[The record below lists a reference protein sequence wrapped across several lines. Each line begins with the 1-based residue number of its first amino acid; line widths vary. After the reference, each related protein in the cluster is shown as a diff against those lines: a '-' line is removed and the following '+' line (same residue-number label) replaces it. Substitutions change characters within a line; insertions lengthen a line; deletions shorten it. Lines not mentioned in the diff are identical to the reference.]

1 MKQKQKMKL
10 QLVVNACIV
19 RLKSLV
25 LTCIPSPYRTATCSW
40 ADTDVPNRM
49 YENFPLL
56 VVSFTDDKECLQ
68 HACHLGF
75 FFSDHGIYYKNN
87 LYVQSSNVQNFISIF
102 QLWVI
107 FRPSNTGHMFFT
119 KVWSSLRI
127 WRLPRVFVH
136 KYCFRFPIYNFQPET
151 LRCRLLEIPITD
163 HGNALLTTQ
172 AEKLFSCVYFFRQ

>member
-10 QLVVNACIV
+10 QLVVIACIV

-25 LTCIPSPYRTATCSW
+25 LIRIPSPYRTATCSW
-40 ADTDVPNRM
+40 ADTDVPNRK

-75 FFSDHGIYYKNN
+75 FFRQKHKNN
-87 LYVQSSNVQNFISIF
+87 LHVQSSNVQNFISLF

-119 KVWSSLRI
+119 KVWSSLCI
-127 WRLPRVFVH
+127 WRLPRLFAH

-151 LRCRLLEIPITD
+151 LRCRLLETPITD
-163 HGNALLTTQ
+163 HGNALPTTQ
-172 AEKLFSCVYFFRQ
+172 YTGWKVICFVYFFRQ